1 VPGQLV
7 RLTAETEPA
16 ESPLWIVLK
25 PNALDYELT
34 DNGQKLIFAVNAKT
48 NDPIVILLLAQ
59 QVKEGRIVT
68 RQLRRQI
75 SVVGGTK
82 PVDPIVIDPPI
93 KKPPV
98 DSPAK
103 QPIESDPIFLAVTN
117 AMSKIDPAAKS
128 NAALVAANFQKV
140 SDDCESGKFG
150 DVAAIWLTLSKLNR
164 QSLGDQTRNWSP
176 LGSALQTE
184 FKRLNITKIADHARP
199 LKVAAA
205 AIAQESNQGTNQ

>member
-1 VPGQLV
+1 
-7 RLTAETEPA
+7 
-16 ESPLWIVLK
+16 
-25 PNALDYELT
+25 
-34 DNGQKLIFAVNAKT
+34 LIFAVNAKT

-75 SVVGGTK
+75 SVVGGTN
-82 PVDPIVIDPPI
+82 PNNPIVVDPPI
-93 KKPPV
+93 KKP
-98 DSPAK
+98 PAK

-176 LGSALQTE
+176 LGSALQAE

-205 AIAQESNQGTNQ
+205 AIVRGSNNESNQGTSQ